1 MPVAIQDVFDNELT
15 KGVVCEAYDHEKS
28 GNHQY
33 IGSFLIELN
42 NNLLSQVQAE
52 PGSYKQQKDSK
63 VKMLYQKPKWYF
75 IKNPHV
81 QIGNNI
87 FGKVLLSIALFK

>member
-1 MPVAIQDVFDNELT
+1 MWQEIIQMPVAIQDVFDNELT

-42 NNLLSQVQAE
+42 NNLLS
-52 PGSYKQQKDSK
+52 
-63 VKMLYQKPKWYF
+63 
-75 IKNPHV
+75 
-81 QIGNNI
+81 
-87 FGKVLLSIALFK
+87 